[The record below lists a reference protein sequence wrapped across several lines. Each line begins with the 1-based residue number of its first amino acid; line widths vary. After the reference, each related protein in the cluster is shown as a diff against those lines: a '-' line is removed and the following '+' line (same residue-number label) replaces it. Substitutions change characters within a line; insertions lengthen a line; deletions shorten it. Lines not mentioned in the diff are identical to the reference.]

1 MSKSRIRFS
10 IMSKML
16 VSFILVGVIS
26 TVLVGAILYTTVS
39 KNEMARL
46 EEKLITAVR
55 SGANLI
61 DAELHSSLEA
71 GDEATAAYAGM
82 VDKLRKLN
90 DDFGLTY
97 MYTLVRTNDNN
108 VVFVLDTDDSEE
120 KALIGD
126 EYETDKH
133 IELAFQGTVNL
144 YDELEVDEW
153 GTFLSALAPVYDK
166 NNQVTAIIGAD
177 IDIQSINQIKTTLI
191 LKTAIGV
198 CISVLISIILAVL
211 LSMRITKPVKQLVC
225 ALREI
230 SSNNGDLTQTINIKT
245 GDEIEALADAA
256 NRVLSNT
263 REIVKAIRITT
274 NAIDG
279 NTYEINS
286 AMFSTTQA
294 EESISSTMSQIAAGS
309 EEQLQNITRST
320 EQLNYLSLAIDSL
333 KADSEKIGLSA
344 ASAADYTDKCLRS
357 VSDLQVQTSSSTD
370 ILKKASDNA
379 RELENYSIEAVKIID
394 AISEISGQ
402 TNMLALNAAIEAAR
416 AGEHGKGF
424 AVVAEEVRHLSEST
438 SRSTRQIAQYIDK
451 IRQQSGEASLTLSD
465 VVKTVSDQAGLI
477 DNTTGSLSN
486 INSVMGSI
494 TTILGDI
501 SSSIK
506 SIYSSKQ
513 DIISLN
519 SGIQQASELMASSTT
534 EISSS
539 QQEQH
544 AVLIS
549 VSERLRSLKE
559 MAQELDRTVNKF
571 KV

>member
-211 LSMRITKPVKQLVC
+211 LSMRITRPVKQLVC

-549 VSERLRSLKE
+549 VSERLRSLNE

>member
-320 EQLNYLSLAIDSL
+320 EKLNYLSLAIDSL

-549 VSERLRSLKE
+549 VSERLRSLNE